1 MTANPSA
8 RGCSERKAG
17 DYCMINKMSLLT
29 RPRLGRLSFALLAS
43 LLMVGSPLLDGC
55 GKPADAPP
63 ASTDAQASPSAAV
76 LPARAAAP
84 AGATAPPEAAPAA
97 EMAPPGPPP
106 AMASAEELQELVS
119 PIALYPDVL
128 VAQILAGSTYPTQV
142 VEAARW
148 VKENPNLTGDQL
160 AAQVNP
166 QPWDPSIKSLTQFPS
181 VLQTMN
187 ESLAW
192 TSALGEAYYNQPA
205 DVMNAIQTLRNRAI
219 NAGTLKDTP
228 QQKIELQPAV
238 ATSSESG
245 QGSSP
250 QQTVIIQ
257 PAQPTTV
264 YVPQYNPATV
274 YGAPVQSPP
283 GYTGTEMLTAGLLSF
298 GVGMLVGSL
307 INNNHNDWNCNWGG
321 GSVHYNNNV
330 YVSHTNVV
338 PGRGYYPPAGYP
350 RPPYG
355 GAYPPGRY
363 PSSGYPRPPAA
374 GYPRPPAGAYPRPY
388 PATRPA
394 YNGAVP
400 STRPAYNGAVPAT
413 RPYDKAQAKQLAAN
427 NPNITKP
434 NFPKPSTLPNNPSEA
449 NPNRKTPQNRPAQP
463 ARLPAQNGNR
473 PGADWSATN
482 RPAGNK
488 PATGNF
494 GNDPKRG
501 YGGGNSRGGNAGALG
516 GVQPGGLAQA
526 SSDRGQASMGGRNN
540 RQSLGGGGGAGGG
553 QSRGAVSGGGRG
565 GGGSGGGGGGG
576 GRKRR

>member
-1 MTANPSA
+1 
-8 RGCSERKAG
+8 
-17 DYCMINKMSLLT
+17 
-29 RPRLGRLSFALLAS
+29 
-43 LLMVGSPLLDGC
+43 MVGSPLFDGC

-63 ASTDAQASPSAAV
+63 ASTDAQSSPSVAASPA
-76 LPARAAAP
+76 PAAAAP
-84 AGATAPPEAAPAA
+84 TAAAPPEAAPAA

-106 AMASAEELQELVS
+106 AMASAEQLQEQVS

-142 VEAARW
+142 VEAAQW
-148 VKENPNLTGDQL
+148 LKDNPNLTGDQL

-187 ESLAW
+187 DSLAW

-205 DVMNAIQTLRNRAI
+205 DVMNAIQTMRNRAI
-219 NAGTLKDTP
+219 NAGTLKNTP

-298 GVGMLVGSL
+298 GVGMLAGSL

-338 PGRGYYPPAGYP
+338 PGRGYYPAG
-350 RPPYG
+350 G
-355 GAYPPGRY
+355 YPPGRY
-363 PSSGYPRPPAA
+363 PAGAYPRPPAA

-394 YNGAVP
+394 YNGATP

-434 NFPKPSTLPNNPSEA
+434 NFPQSSTLPNNPA
-449 NPNRKTPQNRPAQP
+449 GVNPNRKAPKNRPAQP
-463 ARLPAQNGNR
+463 ANLPAQSAKPPAQNGNR
-473 PGADWSATN
+473 PAADRSANN
-482 RPAGNK
+482 RPVGK

-501 YGGGNSRGGNAGALG
+501 YGGANSNGAKSGALG

-526 SSDRGQASMGGRNN
+526 SSDRGQASMGGKNN
-540 RQSLGGGGGAGGG
+540 RQSLSSGGGGGQPQRAG
-553 QSRGAVSGGGRG
+553 G